1 MPKDR
6 AYVYAFD
13 YGVINGKGG
22 LLSTRGNAKCPE
34 RENRQIGKWK
44 ILMEEMMMYRYLMIT
59 VALIGAVGLAHA
71 QHPTTGSAPSLV
83 EVEKEAMMVERFN
96 LSVKQLADMELTD
109 SGGKRIG
116 EVEEV
121 LMTPEGKITAVSVEV
136 AGDKEVVMK
145 LDQLRRQGDVLMTD
159 LTEEQVEALP
169 SWPD

>member
-1 MPKDR
+1 
-6 AYVYAFD
+6 
-13 YGVINGKGG
+13 
-22 LLSTRGNAKCPE
+22 
-34 RENRQIGKWK
+34 
-44 ILMEEMMMYRYLMIT
+44 MEEMMMYRYLMIT

-71 QHPTTGSAPSLV
+71 QQPTTGSAPSLV

-159 LTEEQVEALP
+159 LTEEQVEALQ

>member
-1 MPKDR
+1 MH
-6 AYVYAFD
+6 
-13 YGVINGKGG
+13 
-22 LLSTRGNAKCPE
+22 
-34 RENRQIGKWK
+34 
-44 ILMEEMMMYRYLMIT
+44 RYLILT

-71 QHPTTGSAPSLV
+71 QQPPTNSVPPLV
-83 EVEKEAMMVERFN
+83 EVEDEAMMVEHFN

-136 AGDKEVVMK
+136 AGDKEVVMA

-159 LTEEQVEALP
+159 LTKEQVETLQ